1 MGSCNEARLVQTRI
15 ILLTGRVP
23 SYSQEGEEEDEFF
36 TAHNTMVQQ
45 SYARQRR
52 GNRGGEGEGTIVE
65 HPSDGTITDLGTLV
79 IIDDDQDED
88 MDTMKSEWNQSCM
101 FQDLVRSISNKL
113 VTSCRVCPL
122 VLQNIVYSTLSNSVL
137 ICSTSVCNNY

>member
-1 MGSCNEARLVQTRI
+1 MGSCNEARLVQIHI

-88 MDTMKSEWNQSCM
+88 MDTMKSEWNQSC
-101 FQDLVRSISNKL
+101 ISWSHL
-113 VTSCRVCPL
+113 AVFVH
-122 VLQNIVYSTLSNSVL
+122 
-137 ICSTSVCNNY
+137 